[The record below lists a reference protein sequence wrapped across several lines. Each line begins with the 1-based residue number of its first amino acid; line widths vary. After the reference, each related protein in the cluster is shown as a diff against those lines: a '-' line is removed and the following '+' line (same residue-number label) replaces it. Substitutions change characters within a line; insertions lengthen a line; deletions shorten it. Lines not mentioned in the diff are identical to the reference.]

1 MGTKICWF
9 SNCRI
14 FMYLQVG
21 VYLVF
26 IWCLF
31 WCFGVYS
38 RWNAVKGKSAVNP
51 YAVGVYGVLR
61 NFEKRYKLELIT
73 RRLQVQILSPQPKQ
87 IPLLIQSCWQRYRY
101 CEATRFSN
109 ARRER
114 FLFYCKSPDNQAI
127 HTNKRCILGIFR
139 PSCNA
144 FLIVFIV
151 PPRDL
156 TQHSCWSIV
165 KIPLLVKRLK
175 CDYYFGLCITD
186 VTS

>member
-1 MGTKICWF
+1 M
-9 SNCRI
+9 
-14 FMYLQVG
+14 
-21 VYLVF
+21 
-26 IWCLF
+26 
-31 WCFGVYS
+31 
-38 RWNAVKGKSAVNP
+38 KGKSAVSP

-73 RRLQVQILSPQPKQ
+73 RRLQVQILSPQPNQ
-87 IPLLIQSCWQRYRY
+87 IPLLIQSCRQRYRY

-127 HTNKRCILGIFR
+127 HTNKRCILGIFH

-144 FLIVFIV
+144 FLIDFI
-151 PPRDL
+151 PLPWDL
-156 TQHSCWSIV
+156 IQHSYRPIV
-165 KIPLLVKRLK
+165 KQPLIVKRLK